1 MNTAVITL
9 NSMDR
14 LSQKNELM
22 VKLGRLFGPLQS
34 LSESPEKYDEQER
47 AETVARFMSEHIVF
61 IKEFHTFSLGQP
73 GHNYQIEWL
82 KLHNALTSVGQRIPK
97 GDDLSDIIEESLPK
111 ATEAIHAVPVPRSS
125 IILEAGTPF
134 SAYSKLRSLCEAD
147 ASHSIK
153 WFDPYFGPDIF
164 QRYLQFT
171 KSNLHITLVTS
182 EPGPHAGR
190 KNRQRWDNFVDV
202 SRLFA
207 VERGTSGYNLLV
219 ASSIHDRWLVL
230 DDKRIYNLGGS
241 AKDAAFKDLFTI
253 SVIDATDENL
263 KNIEVTEKS
272 AAEWFGPG
280 VTSHQ

>member
-1 MNTAVITL
+1 
-9 NSMDR
+9 MDR

-34 LSESPEKYDEQER
+34 LAESPEKHDDQER
-47 AETVARFMSEHIVF
+47 AETVARFMSEHAAF
-61 IKEFHTFSLGQP
+61 IKEFYQFSLGQE
-73 GHNYQIEWL
+73 GHNYQIEYL
-82 KLHNALTSVGQRIPK
+82 KLHSALTSVGRRIPK
-97 GDDLSDIIEESLPK
+97 GDDLTNIINDSLPK

-147 ASHSIK
+147 ARRSIK

-171 KSNLHITLVTS
+171 RSNLHVTLVAS
-182 EPGPHAGR
+182 EPGPNAGK
-190 KNRQRWDNFVDV
+190 KNRQRWDNFLDV

-207 VERGTSGYNLLV
+207 IERGASGYNLLV
-219 ASSIHDRWLVL
+219 APSIHDRWLVL

-253 SVIDATDENL
+253 SVIEATAENL
-263 KNIEVTEKS
+263 KNIEVTGNG
-272 AAEWFGPG
+272 ATEWFGQG
-280 VTSHQ
+280 VASHQ

>member
-1 MNTAVITL
+1 
-9 NSMDR
+9 MDR
-14 LSQKNELM
+14 LCQKNELM

-34 LSESPEKYDEQER
+34 LGESPEKFDDQER
-47 AETVARFMSEHIVF
+47 AETIARFMSEHGTF
-61 IKEFHTFSLGQP
+61 INEFKRFCLGQP
-73 GHNYQIEWL
+73 GHNYQIEWI
-82 KLHNALTSVGQRIPK
+82 KLHGALTSVGHRISR
-97 GDDLSDIIEESLPK
+97 GDAINDIIGDTLPK

-134 SAYSKLRSLCEAD
+134 TAYSKLRSLCEAD
-147 ASHSIK
+147 ASRSIR

-171 KSNLHITLVTS
+171 KPNLHVTLVTS
-182 EPGPHAGR
+182 EPGPRAGR
-190 KNRQRWDNFVDV
+190 KNRERWDNFLDV

-207 VERGTSGYNLLV
+207 TERGVSGYKLLV

-253 SVIDATDENL
+253 SVIEATDENL
-263 KNIEVTEKS
+263 KKIEVTANGS
-272 AAEWFGPG
+272 AEWFGQG
-280 VTSHQ
+280 VTPHQ